1 MVAKKTAPAK
11 TAAKKPAAKPAPA
24 PAETTEESTFGVANI
39 VELIKVRTGKTTKT
53 RDLRILLRKM
63 ARDGRLNREIV
74 AGNRNRWEWTGP
86 EDPEIELIIEAFE
99 NGELEEDKQ
108 AKLQALKDRKAK
120 EKADKAAAAEAEEA
134 EGDDEELE
142 EE

>member
-1 MVAKKTAPAK
+1 MVAKKTSTK
-11 TAAKKPAAKPAPA
+11 TAAAKPAAKPAPA

-39 VELIKVRTGKTTKT
+39 VELIKVRTGKVTKT

-86 EDPEIELIIEAFE
+86 EDPEIEQIIEAFE

-120 EKADKAAAAEAEEA
+120 EKADKAAAAEAEA
-134 EGDDEELE
+134 SDDDEELE

>member
-1 MVAKKTAPAK
+1 MATKATTK
-11 TAAKKPAAKPAPA
+11 TAAKKPAAKAAPA
-24 PAETTEESTFGVANI
+24 PEVADETSFGVADI
-39 VELIKVRTGKTTKT
+39 VELIKVKTGKTTKT

-63 ARDGRLNREIV
+63 ARDGRLNREII

-120 EKADKAAAAEAEEA
+120 EKAEKAAAAEAEA
-134 EGDDEELE
+134 ADDDEELE

>member
-1 MVAKKTAPAK
+1 MATKTKAAPAKKT
-11 TAAKKPAAKPAPA
+11 TAAKAKPAPA
-24 PAETTEESTFGVANI
+24 PEVAEDGTFGVADI
-39 VELIKVRTGKTTKT
+39 VELIRVKTGKVTKT

-63 ARDGRLNREIV
+63 ARDGRLDREIV

-86 EDPEIELIIEAFE
+86 EDPEIDKIIEAFE
-99 NGELEEDKQ
+99 AGELEEDKQ

-120 EKADKAAAAEAEEA
+120 EKAEKAAAAEAEA
-134 EGDDEELE
+134 EDDDEELE